1 MAWKEL
7 RQIMAEYQRSDGP
20 FALATLV
27 KSVGSTYRQPG
38 SRMLILEGRPLIGR
52 LSAGCIEEEIADVAR
67 EVILD
72 GKPARRSFDLRSRF
86 ACNGSIEV
94 FIERLVKPNLF
105 IDGLIGVV
113 GKRVPITVAT
123 NYRLTD
129 AVAGTRLVEIPLADH
144 PEEFVQ
150 EIQPS
155 IRLIIFGDYF
165 DAEAVAHLA
174 GYLGWQV
181 EVVVDAHELPAGDL
195 RTACVVMSH
204 HFGRDIVA
212 LKQVFQGRFGYV
224 GLLGPR
230 QRKKLLL
237 NRLIDEGC
245 PLENVS
251 ALHSPAG
258 LDIGSETAEEIAM
271 AIIAEVQAA
280 LMGRKGGPL
289 RDRIEP
295 IHKLRE
301 PICCDEL
308 R

>member
-7 RQIMAEYQRSDGP
+7 RQIIAEYRRSDGP

-86 ACNGSIEV
+86 ACDGSIEV

-123 NYRLTD
+123 NYGLTD
-129 AVAGTRLVEIPLADH
+129 MVAGTRLIEIPLADS

-150 EIQPS
+150 EIQPP

-165 DAEAVAHLA
+165 DVEAVAYL
-174 GYLGWQV
+174 GDYLGWQV
-181 EVVVDAHELPAGDL
+181 EVVTNADELSAGDA

-204 HFGRDIVA
+204 HFGRDIAA
-212 LKQVFQGRFGYV
+212 LKQVFAGNYGYV

-230 QRKKLLL
+230 RRKQLLMSQ
-237 NRLIDEGC
+237 LIDEGYL
-245 PLENVS
+245 PKSVS
-251 ALHSPAG
+251 TLHTPAG
-258 LDIGSETAEEIAM
+258 LDIGSETAEEIAV

-280 LMGRKGGPL
+280 LTGRTGRSL
-289 RDRIEP
+289 RERAAP
-295 IHKLRE
+295 IHTLEEPTFCDALR
-301 PICCDEL
+301 
-308 R
+308 